1 VEKDKKDRSSYVE
14 YTMLASVGTQL
25 VVSTFLGF
33 GMGYWLDKKLGTS
46 PALTIIFVVL
56 GVAAGFLNVYRAV
69 NKGR

>member
-1 VEKDKKDRSSYVE
+1 
-14 YTMLASVGTQL
+14 MLASVGTQL